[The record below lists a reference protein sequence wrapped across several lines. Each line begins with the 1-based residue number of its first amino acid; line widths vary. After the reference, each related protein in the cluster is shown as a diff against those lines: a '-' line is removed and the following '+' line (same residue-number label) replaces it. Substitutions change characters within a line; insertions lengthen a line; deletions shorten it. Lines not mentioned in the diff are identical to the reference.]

1 MKEDRVGIIAR
12 TLRNAIIE
20 QAIKPGTH
28 LPEDTIGD
36 RFGASRTIVRA
47 ALAQL
52 VAEGLLE

>member
-36 RFGASRTIVRA
+36 R
-47 ALAQL
+47 
-52 VAEGLLE
+52 

>member
-28 LPEDTIGD
+28 WDCQKKTA
-36 RFGASRTIVRA
+36 F
-47 ALAQL
+47 LA
-52 VAEGLLE
+52 